1 MTRFAI
7 ALGSN
12 EGARL
17 DHLRRAVAEL
27 ERLGSVEAVSGVYE
41 TEPVGGPDQDPYL
54 NAVAVL
60 DTTSEPHDLLAGLQ
74 EIEVDHGRVRDV
86 RWGPRTL
93 DLDIVAS
100 DGRPVRAPDLEIPH
114 PRAAERRFVLEPLC
128 EVWQEAM
135 VADGLTAATA
145 RTLVADQEVAR
156 VAGSWLEDEP
166 DR

>member
-12 EGARL
+12 VGARL

-27 ERLGSVEAVSGVYE
+27 DRLGSVDAVSGVYE
-41 TEPVGGPDQDPYL
+41 TEPVGGPAQDPYL

-60 DTTSEPHDLLAGLQ
+60 DTTSGPHDLLKALHG
-74 EIEVDHGRVRDV
+74 IEDGHGRVREV

-100 DGRPVRAPDLEIPH
+100 DGGPVRDPDLEIPH

-128 EVWQEAM
+128 EVWPEAIM
-135 VADGLTAATA
+135 AEGLTAATA
-145 RTLVADQEVAR
+145 RTLVSDQEVSRLAA
-156 VAGSWLEDEP
+156 VLWEDEP

>member
-17 DHLRRAVAEL
+17 DHLRGAVAEL
-27 ERLGSVEAVSGVYE
+27 ERLGSVEGVSGLYE
-41 TEPVGGPDQDPYL
+41 TEPVGGPAQDPYL

-60 DTTSEPHDLLAGLQ
+60 DTAAEPQDLLAGLHR
-74 EIEVDHGRVRDV
+74 IEAAHERARDV

-100 DGRPVRAPDLEIPH
+100 DGDPVRAPDLEIPH

-128 EVWQEAM
+128 DVWPEAM
-135 VADGLTAATA
+135 VAEGLTASAA
-145 RTLVADQEVAR
+145 LALVSDQEVVLSSAR
-156 VAGSWLEDEP
+156 WLEDEG

>member
-17 DHLRRAVAEL
+17 EHLRRAVGEL

-41 TEPVGGPDQDPYL
+41 TEPVGGPTQDPYL
-54 NAVAVL
+54 NAVAVI
-60 DTTSEPHDLLAGLQ
+60 DTTSDPHHLLADLHR
-74 EIEVDHGRVRDV
+74 IEAGHGRVRDV

-100 DGRPVRAPDLEIPH
+100 DGYPVRAPDLEIPH
-114 PRAAERRFVLEPLC
+114 PRAAVRRFVLEPLS
-128 EVWQEAM
+128 EVWPEAI
-135 VADGLTAATA
+135 VGEGLTAASA
-145 RTLVADQEVAR
+145 RNLVSDQEVAL
-156 VAGSWLEDEP
+156 VAANWLEDEL
-166 DR
+166 DG

>member
-17 DHLRRAVAEL
+17 EHLRRAVAEL
-27 ERLGSVEAVSGVYE
+27 EDLGSVEAVSGVYE
-41 TEPVGGPDQDPYL
+41 TDPVGGPAQDPFL

-60 DTTSEPHDLLAGLQ
+60 DTVSKPQDLLVSLHQ
-74 EIEVDHGRVRDV
+74 IEAAHDRAREVH
-86 RWGPRTL
+86 WGPRTL
-93 DLDIVAS
+93 DLDIVSS
-100 DGRPVRAPDLEIPH
+100 DGAPVRMPDLEIPH

-128 EVWQEAM
+128 DVWPEAL
-135 VADGLTAATA
+135 VGAGLTAAAA
-145 RTLVADQEVAR
+145 RALVSDQGVALL
-156 VAGSWLEDEP
+156 AESWLEDES

>member
-12 EGARL
+12 VGARL

-27 ERLGSVEAVSGVYE
+27 EQLGSVDAVSGFYE
-41 TEPVGGPDQDPYL
+41 TEPVGGPAQDTYL

-60 DTTSEPHDLLAGLQ
+60 DTTSEPHDLLKALHR
-74 EIEVDHGRVRDV
+74 IEADHARVREV

-100 DGRPVRAPDLEIPH
+100 DGEPVRDPDLEIPH

-128 EVWQEAM
+128 EVWPEAI
-135 VADGLTAATA
+135 VAEGLTATTA
-145 RTLVADQEVAR
+145 RTLVSDQDVTR
-156 VAGSWLEDEP
+156 LAGISWDDEP